1 MLQSMRRVVAVRQ
14 LVTTIVLA
22 TALISLLLAVPPLRR
37 VVDEIG
43 SLAPGWLAVAIALE
57 LASCASFVV
66 IFRRFFDGVPSR
78 AARRLAWTEMGSGAL
93 VPGGG
98 VGALAVGG
106 WLLHRAGMS
115 TKRIVERSSGLFFLT
130 SATNVV
136 FLFGAGVALA
146 LGVAG
151 PHDAVRDGLPV
162 IAAVAVTAAVL
173 SLPRLMGRG
182 VLRPRGRTAL
192 LRELVAG
199 VGEAE
204 RALLRP
210 SWRLLGAIGYL
221 GFDIAVLWA
230 TFRAVGYTPDAAPL
244 ILAYIL
250 GYLADLIPVPGGI
263 GVLEGGL
270 AGTLVIYGAPVTQAT
285 AAVLVYHA
293 VAFWIPSLGGLLS
306 YSMLRRQLPSIRT
319 AAVDAPVPADRELR
333 PPARAFGLGE
343 AVEVAVAATAHRL
356 ESSEPTPARAA

>member
-1 MLQSMRRVVAVRQ
+1 MGKRVPVRQ
-14 LVTTIVLA
+14 LLTSIVFA
-22 TALISLLLAVPPLRR
+22 TALLSLLLAVPPLRR

-43 SLAPGWLAVAIALE
+43 GLTPGWVAVAVALE

-66 IFRRFFDGVPSR
+66 IFRRFFDRVPSGT
-78 AARRLAWTEMGSGAL
+78 ARRLAWTEMGSGAL

-115 TKRIVERSSGLFFLT
+115 TRRIVERSSGLFFLT
-130 SATNVV
+130 SATNIL
-136 FLFGAGVALA
+136 FLCGAGVALA
-146 LGVAG
+146 FGVAG
-151 PHDAVRDGLPV
+151 PHDAVRDALPV
-162 IAAVAVTAAVL
+162 IAAVAVTVAVL
-173 SLPRLMGRG
+173 ALPRLMGRG

-192 LRELVAG
+192 LREFVAG
-199 VGEAE
+199 ISEAE

-230 TFRAVGYTPDAAPL
+230 TFKAVGYTPDAAPL

-270 AGTLVIYGAPVTQAT
+270 AGALVVYGAPATQAT

-293 VAFWIPSLGGLLS
+293 VAFWIPSLGGLAA
-306 YSMLRRQLPSIRT
+306 YSMLRRQLPGVRT
-319 AAVDAPVPADRELR
+319 AEEDAQ
-333 PPARAFGLGE
+333 RAAGRVLAPTAAFDFVE
-343 AVEVAVAATAHRL
+343 TAEVAVAAAARQL
-356 ESSEPTPARAA
+356 ERPEPTAARAA

>member
-306 YSMLRRQLPSIRT
+306 YSMLRRQLPGIRT
-319 AAVDAPVPADRELR
+319 TAVDAPLPADRELR

-343 AVEVAVAATAHRL
+343 TVEVAVAATVHRL
-356 ESSEPTPARAA
+356 ESSEPTAARAA

>member
-1 MLQSMRRVVAVRQ
+1 MVKGISVRQ
-14 LVTTIVLA
+14 LVTWIVLA
-22 TALISLLLAVPPLRR
+22 TALLSLLLAVPPLRQ
-37 VVDEIG
+37 VVDEIDH
-43 SLAPGWLAVAIALE
+43 LTPGWVAAAIALE

-66 IFRRFFDGVPSR
+66 IFRRFFDRVPSR

-130 SATNVV
+130 SATNVL

-151 PHDAVRDGLPV
+151 PHDAVRDALPIV
-162 IAAVAVTAAVL
+162 AAVVVTAAVL
-173 SLPRLMGRG
+173 AVPRLMNRA
-182 VLRPRGRTAL
+182 VLRPRGRAAL
-192 LRELVAG
+192 LRDFVAG
-199 VGEAE
+199 IGEAE
-204 RALLRP
+204 HALLRP

-270 AGTLVIYGAPVTQAT
+270 AGTLIIYGAPATQAA

-293 VAFWIPSLGGLLS
+293 VAFWIPSLGGLLA
-306 YSMLRRQLPSIRT
+306 YSMLRRQLPDVGT
-319 AAVDAPVPADRELR
+319 AEDDRQQPGDRGLR
-333 PPARAFGLGE
+333 PAPAKFDFGE
-343 AVEVAVAATAHRL
+343 TADVAVAAAARRL
-356 ESSEPTPARAA
+356 ERPEPTPVRAA

>member
-1 MLQSMRRVVAVRQ
+1 MVKGVSVRQ
-14 LVTTIVLA
+14 LVTWTVLA
-22 TALISLLLAVPPLRR
+22 AALLSLLLAVPPLRR

-43 SLAPGWLAVAIALE
+43 HLTPGWVAAAIALE

-66 IFRRFFDGVPSR
+66 IFRRFFDRVPGP

-98 VGALAVGG
+98 VGALAIGG
-106 WLLHRAGMS
+106 WLLRRAGMS

-130 SATNVV
+130 SATNVL

-151 PHDAVRDGLPV
+151 PHDAAR
-162 IAAVAVTAAVL
+162 AAVPITAAVTVTAAVL
-173 SLPRLMGRG
+173 ALPRLIGRSS
-182 VLRPRGRTAL
+182 VRTRGRREL

-199 VGEAE
+199 IGEAE

-210 SWRLLGAIGYL
+210 NWRLLGAIGYL

-230 TFRAVGYTPDAAPL
+230 TFRAVGYTPDVAPL
-244 ILAYIL
+244 MLGYIL
-250 GYLADLIPVPGGI
+250 GYLANLIPVPGGI

-270 AGTLVIYGAPVTQAT
+270 AGTLVIYDTPAAKAA

-293 VAFWIPSLGGLLS
+293 VAFWIPSLGGLLA
-306 YSMLRRQLPSIRT
+306 YSRLRRELPDVRT
-319 AAVDAPVPADRELR
+319 ADDAARLPAGSRLR
-333 PPARAFGLGE
+333 PEPAGFGFDFDFGE
-343 AVEVAVAATAHRL
+343 AADATVGAAARRL
-356 ESSEPTPARAA
+356 DPPEPTPARAA

>member
-1 MLQSMRRVVAVRQ
+1 MGKRVAVRQ
-14 LVTTIVLA
+14 LVTSIVFA
-22 TALISLLLAVPPLRR
+22 AALLSLLLAVPPLRR
-37 VVDEIG
+37 VIDEIG
-43 SLAPGWLAVAIALE
+43 SLTPGWVVAAVALE

-66 IFRRFFDGVPSR
+66 IFRRFFDRVPSDT
-78 AARRLAWTEMGSGAL
+78 ARRLAWTEMGSGAL

-130 SATNVV
+130 SATNIL
-136 FLFGAGVALA
+136 FLCGAGVALA
-146 LGVAG
+146 FGVAG
-151 PHDAVRDGLPV
+151 PHDAARDALPV
-162 IAAVAVTAAVL
+162 IAAVALTAAVL
-173 SLPRLMGRG
+173 TLPRLMGRG

-192 LRELVAG
+192 LREFVAG
-199 VGEAE
+199 ITEAE

-210 SWRLLGAIGYL
+210 NWRLLGAIGYL

-230 TFRAVGYTPDAAPL
+230 TFKAVGYTPDAAPL

-270 AGTLVIYGAPVTQAT
+270 AGALVIYGAPATQAT

-293 VAFWIPSLGGLLS
+293 VAFWIPSLGGLAA
-306 YSMLRRQLPSIRT
+306 YSMLRRQLPATRPAEDDAQRAAGRVWGPT
-319 AAVDAPVPADRELR
+319 APTFNFVDTAELAAAAAARQLER
-333 PPARAFGLGE
+333 P
-343 AVEVAVAATAHRL
+343 
-356 ESSEPTPARAA
+356 EPTAARAA